1 MKTNKFKGFI
11 KANKVS
17 FIILAIAFAL
27 ILLGS
32 FFAGM
37 VNTSAYSVKVKEI
50 EIETANGKI
59 SALLYLPK
67 DAGEDDPRPTVITA
81 HGYTN
86 HKEMM
91 SATAIEMSRRGY
103 VVLSIDMYEHGD
115 SRWEEDFTVANAY
128 GTFWSTSI
136 YDAVQYV
143 YEQPYVKKDG
153 SGNAYIGVS
162 GHSMGGFSALNAMY
176 LDEWDVVNNVNE
188 GGYRKIY
195 AGLALGADFYFTS
208 FYNTQ
213 AQYEAAF
220 GSRTV
225 GINAAHYDEFFFAE
239 TPAAG
244 NVEYKDYVKT
254 TSGKQ
259 FLGVAADGEA
269 EAGKFY
275 EVTTSTLDYYGTPV
289 RDAQS
294 GKRIVYTPN
303 ETHAMNTISMKT
315 TENIVSFFTEA
326 FNGVTSE
333 SQAVDIAASN
343 QIWVWKEI
351 LTLISLIGFFMIL
364 IPIATLLLKVPFLR
378 RAITAPGRFIS
389 GHIGKKQ
396 EANVSC
402 TGTSTAQDVSV
413 STEMTGLCTT
423 MPNIIGK
430 KRIVNNVVYWTIL
443 AVTMLLPA
451 VLFAPL
457 MNAIETKLTW
467 VWCIALIGVAAGLIS
482 MITSFIIKKDSLK
495 KTMLIGGGVF
505 SVLSLL
511 IFFVTYFAADTFP
524 LGKYFSA
531 PTVNMITRWAFVVAI
546 ITALIMV
553 AVHYIQKRERG
564 IKLSDYGIAVKP
576 LSIVAALCVA
586 LVTVIIG
593 YFLVYLM
600 QWIFGVDF
608 RFWTLAA
615 KTFTGEYIVAWFK
628 YVPFFF
634 VYFLVNGI
642 ALNANFKNQK
652 GKYALAIGVN
662 IVGLLG
668 WMAIQYL
675 SLIITGVA
683 VFGTEAITAIML
695 ISLIPC
701 IAVSSVYSINF
712 YKKTNNVWLAAFLN
726 AALFTL
732 MLLTTSTL
740 YWNII

>member
-1 MKTNKFKGFI
+1 MNKFKNFI
-11 KANKVS
+11 KANRVS

-27 ILLGS
+27 ILFGS

-50 EIETANGKI
+50 EIKTANGNM

-67 DAGEDDPRPTVITA
+67 DAGEDDPRPTIVTT

-103 VVLSIDMYEHGD
+103 VTLSIDMYEHGD
-115 SRWEEDFTVANAY
+115 SRWNEDFTVANAY
-128 GTFWSTSI
+128 GTFWSTAI

-143 YEQPYVKKDG
+143 YEQPYVKKDSG
-153 SGNAYIGVS
+153 GNAYIGVS

-188 GGYRKIY
+188 GGYRKIHT
-195 AGLALGADFYFTS
+195 GLALGADFFFTS

-244 NVEYKDYVKT
+244 KVEYKDYIKT

-259 FLGVAADGEA
+259 FLGVTADGEA

-275 EVTTSTLDYYGTPV
+275 EVTTATLDYWGTPV
-289 RDAQS
+289 RGSQS

-315 TENIVSFFTEA
+315 TENVISFFTEA
-326 FNGVTSE
+326 FEGATSD
-333 SQAVDIAASN
+333 SQAVGIAASS
-343 QIWVWKEI
+343 QIWIWKEI

-364 IPIATLLLKVPFLR
+364 IPIATLLLKAPFLR
-378 RAITAPGRFIS
+378 RAVTSSGRFIG
-389 GHIGKKQ
+389 GHIGKLKGAAASAT
-396 EANVSC
+396 EK
-402 TGTSTAQDVSV
+402 SV
-413 STEMTGLCTT
+413 EQAVGDSTEMTVLANK
-423 MPNIIGK
+423 MPDITGK
-430 KRIVNNVVYWTIL
+430 KRIINNAVYWVIL
-443 AVTMLLPA
+443 AVTTLLPA
-451 VLFAPL
+451 ILFAPL
-457 MNAIETKLTW
+457 MNAIDTKLTW
-467 VWCIALIGVAAGLIS
+467 VWCLALIGVAAGLIS
-482 MITSFIIKKDSLK
+482 LITSFVIKKESLK
-495 KTMLIGGGVF
+495 KTMMIGGGVF
-505 SVLSLL
+505 SAFSLML
-511 IFFVTYFAADTFP
+511 FFVTYFATDTFP
-524 LGKYFSA
+524 LGAYFSA
-531 PTVNMITRWAFVVAI
+531 PTVNMITRWAFVVAVLI
-546 ITALIMV
+546 AVITV
-553 AVHYIQKRERG
+553 AVHYVKNRERG
-564 IKLSDYGIAVKP
+564 ITLHDYGITAKP
-576 LSIVAALCVA
+576 LSILAALLIA
-586 LVTVIIG
+586 LATFIIG

-615 KTFTGEYIVAWFK
+615 KTFTGEYIVAWVK
-628 YVPFFF
+628 YIPFFF
-634 VYFLVNGI
+634 AYFLVNGI
-642 ALNANFKNQK
+642 ALNANLNSQK

-662 IVGLLG
+662 TVGLLG
-668 WMAIQYL
+668 WMAIQYV
-675 SLIITGVA
+675 SLFATGTA
-683 VFGTEAITAIML
+683 VFGSEAITAIML
-695 ISLIPC
+695 IALIPC

-712 YKKTNNVWLAAFLN
+712 YKKTNNVWLASFLN